1 MEAAMIKVRAVWP
14 LPQAAL
20 PIVAVHVEPPK
31 AAEALV
37 GIAVTGV

>member
-1 MEAAMIKVRAVWP
+1 MIKSPCGGLCR
-14 LPQAAL
+14 QA
-20 PIVAVHVEPPK
+20 PSQIIEVHVEPPK